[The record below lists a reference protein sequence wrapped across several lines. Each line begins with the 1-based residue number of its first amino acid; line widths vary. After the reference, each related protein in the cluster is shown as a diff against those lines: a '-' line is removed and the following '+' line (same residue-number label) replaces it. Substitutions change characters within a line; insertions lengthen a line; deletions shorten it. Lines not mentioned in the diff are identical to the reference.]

1 MDAALDTTA
10 LLTALHQRLDRIE
23 LLLGERARPEPTHY
37 TIAEA
42 AQVLGKVDYTVRE
55 WARTGRI
62 RAEKR
67 RSGRGRYQEWVVSR
81 EEIERYRR
89 EGLLPLAEHR
99 PDGGR

>member
-1 MDAALDTTA
+1 MILDQGAEA
-10 LLTALHQRLDRIE
+10 LLAGLHQRLERIE
-23 LLLGERARPEPTHY
+23 QLLSERAQPEPTHY
-37 TIAEA
+37 SIAEA

-81 EEIERYRR
+81 DEIERYRR
-89 EGLLPLAEHR
+89 EGLLPLAEHGADR
-99 PDGGR
+99 GR